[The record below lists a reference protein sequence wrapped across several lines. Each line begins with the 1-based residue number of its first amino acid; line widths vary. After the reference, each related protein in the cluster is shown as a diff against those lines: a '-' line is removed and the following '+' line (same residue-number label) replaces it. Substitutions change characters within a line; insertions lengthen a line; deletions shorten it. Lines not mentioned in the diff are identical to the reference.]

1 MTPTHQYCR
10 SRTRVAA
17 FGVTLALGLLL
28 SACDKGAPAGAGAPP
43 PVVPAKLLQV
53 TPQKVPIAIEAVGQ
67 VAGSKEVEVRARVGG
82 ILLKRTYNEG
92 EVVKEGA
99 PLFQIDPEPYR
110 IALASAKAQLAQEKA
125 RRDQTSREADR
136 LKGLVE
142 QKAISRKE
150 YDDATSNKQLSDATM
165 QAAEA
170 GVRQAELNLSYTQVT
185 APISGVTGSIARS
198 EGSLVS
204 TGADSLLTTIY
215 QVNPIWVRF
224 SLSDSDLAKLPD
236 GKLTRGTATEVKL
249 VLPDGKT
256 YTGGKGRINF
266 SATQID
272 PRLAT
277 QQTRAEFD
285 NPKVQLLPGQF
296 VRVQI
301 VAGERDNVF
310 LVPQTAVLQ
319 NEKGYFVFVVDK
331 EEKAAI
337 RPVKT
342 GDWSGSNW
350 VIIGGLSSGDR
361 VIVDNLMK
369 VRPGTPIKAADDSK
383 DAKDS
388 KPAAAPAA
396 K

>member
-1 MTPTHQYCR
+1 MTPSLQYCR
-10 SRTRVAA
+10 SRKRVAA
-17 FGVTLALGLLL
+17 SAAVIALGLLL
-28 SACDKGAPAGAGAPP
+28 SACDKSAPASANPP
-43 PVVPAKLLQV
+43 AVPAKLLQV

-150 YDDATSNKQLSDATM
+150 YDDATSNKQLSDATL

-185 APISGVTGSIARS
+185 APIAGVTGSIARS

-204 TGADSLLTTIY
+204 TGADSLLTTIN

-224 SLSDSDLAKLPD
+224 SLSDSDLVKLPE
-236 GKLTRGTATEVKL
+236 GKLTRGAATDVRL
-249 VLPDGKT
+249 IMPDGKT

-277 QQTRAEFD
+277 QQMRAEFD

-342 GDWSGSNW
+342 GDWIGSNW
-350 VIIGGLSSGDR
+350 VITGGLSSGDR

-369 VRPGTPIKAADDSK
+369 MRPGSPVKAAE

-388 KPAAAPAA
+388 KSAAAAPAA